1 VCWLQWISVH
11 YRKGVVYS
19 ESIIRCWNC
28 IVCSESMIHYR
39 KCVFRIEFVILCW
52 NWVVCSELTFATK
65 KVLVAVGQRWLP
77 KGCCLQRVSVRCW
90 KCVFCSE
97 FVIRCWNWVV
107 CNELTFAVESVL
119 ATTSQ
124 RSLLKGCFQIELS
137 TANEH
142 SLLKVCWLQQT
153 SFRCQIM

>member
-1 VCWLQWISVH
+1 VLATVNQRSLPKGCCLQRIYNSLLKLYCLQRIYDSLPKVCVSH
-11 YRKGVVYS
+11 
-19 ESIIRCWNC
+19 
-28 IVCSESMIHYR
+28 
-39 KCVFRIEFVILCW
+39 RICDSLLKLSCL
-52 NWVVCSELTFATK
+52 SELTFATK